1 MLSMKEIK
9 KRLTVR
15 SPFPEKVFESLLS
28 KGTELRFK
36 PRTPIVGP
44 GVADDRIFLIK
55 KGLACGVYRAKG
67 REHTIYFAFPG
78 DIIGSTAGLCLGK
91 PTSISIETFTNTVVT
106 AIPIQEVIRMAA
118 ASTEFMVWV
127 IEWFLMQLYV
137 IESKCIILTGDA
149 LERYD
154 ALVKQRNELLRQA
167 PIRAIASYLGIA
179 ENSLSRLR
187 SPKYQLVKKKKP

>member
-1 MLSMKEIK
+1 MQTIE
-9 KRLTVR
+9 
-15 SPFPEKVFESLLS
+15 F
-28 KGTELRFK
+28 
-36 PRTPIVGP
+36 
-44 GVADDRIFLIK
+44 FLIK

-106 AIPIQEVIRMAA
+106 AIPILEVIRMAA

>member
-1 MLSMKEIK
+1 MKEIK

-15 SPFPEKVFESLLS
+15 SPFPEKEFESLLS

-91 PTSISIETFTNTVVT
+91 LPNLIGNLYEHGGDGNPDT
-106 AIPIQEVIRMAA
+106 EVIRMAA
-118 ASTEFMVWV
+118 KS
-127 IEWFLMQLYV
+127 
-137 IESKCIILTGDA
+137 
-149 LERYD
+149 
-154 ALVKQRNELLRQA
+154 RN
-167 PIRAIASYLGIA
+167 SWCG
-179 ENSLSRLR
+179 
-187 SPKYQLVKKKKP
+187 

>member
-15 SPFPEKVFESLLS
+15 SPFPEKEFESLLS

-106 AIPIQEVIRMAA
+106 AIPILEVIRMAA
-118 ASTEFMVWV
+118 ASTEFVTA
-127 IEWFLMQLYV
+127 EL
-137 IESKCIILTGDA
+137 ESGAIRELKTDFEIPPRSVDMCTLRDVPPSAATARFTQEVARRVQAG
-149 LERYD
+149 ER
-154 ALVKQRNELLRQA
+154 
-167 PIRAIASYLGIA
+167 G
-179 ENSLSRLR
+179 
-187 SPKYQLVKKKKP
+187 